1 MPPLTRSVG
10 TISATPVSITEA
22 IAEAASASQM
32 AIASRGARSG
42 QADRAS
48 AGAPA
53 ASSSDRGA
61 YRLRGSA
68 LSSRIEDGRGNDRT
82 LPGQSLVIAVRDL
95 RPCAA

>member
-1 MPPLTRSVG
+1 MSPQWAVVG
-10 TISATPVSITEA
+10 PGGSA
-22 IAEAASASQM
+22 AAATGQYPILK
-32 AIASRGARSG
+32 APAAGALSG

-82 LPGQSLVIAVRDL
+82 LPEPSLVIAVRDL
-95 RPCAA
+95 RPCAT